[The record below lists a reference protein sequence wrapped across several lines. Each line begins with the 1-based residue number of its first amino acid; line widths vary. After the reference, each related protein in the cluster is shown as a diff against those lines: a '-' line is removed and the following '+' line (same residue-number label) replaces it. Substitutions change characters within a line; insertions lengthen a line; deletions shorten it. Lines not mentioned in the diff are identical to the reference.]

1 MQSNANIAIRK
12 LGPEDRH
19 AWLSLRKL
27 LWPDSE
33 DDEAL
38 TWATRS
44 DAATLLAES
53 AEDGVIGFAEVG
65 VRLYADGCD
74 TSPVAFL
81 EGWYVEAA
89 YRGNDVG
96 RRLVQ
101 AAAEWAKQSGL
112 QELASDSLLKDSA
125 AYAAHIHVGF
135 EEIERSIKYR
145 MSLGRTTTEK

>member
-1 MQSNANIAIRK
+1 MRRNANIAIRK

-38 TWATRS
+38 TWTTRS

-89 YRGNDVG
+89 HRGNDVG

-112 QELASDSLLKDSA
+112 QELASDSLLEDYA
-125 AYAAHIHVGF
+125 AYAAHIRVGF

-145 MSLGRTTTEK
+145 MSLGRTATEE